1 MLLGHPA
8 VQVAPSQGPCLRM
21 FIMGMVQSLVLWP
34 MVKEPTPRVRELRAS
49 LLVVRLE
56 EPSLR
61 AVLLVVRLEEPSL
74 RSVLLVVHLGARGLE
89 VVLKAI
95 LMFTEQSSLQMISSQ
110 CLQQSQV
117 SCIRYSMSKFMI
129 LHSLRQERK
138 S

>member
-8 VQVAPSQGPCLRM
+8 VQGAPSQGPCLRM

-49 LLVVRLE
+49 LVVVQLE

-61 AVLLVVRLEEPSL
+61 AVLLVVHS
-74 RSVLLVVHLGARGLE
+74 GARGLE
-89 VVLKAI
+89 VVLKAF
-95 LMFTEQSSLQMISSQ
+95 LMFSVRSSLQMISSQ
-110 CLQQSQV
+110 CLRQSQV
-117 SCIRYSMSKFMI
+117 SCIRYFMSKFMI

>member
-8 VQVAPSQGPCLRM
+8 VQGAPSQGPCLRM

-61 AVLLVVRLEEPSL
+61 AVLLVV
-74 RSVLLVVHLGARGLE
+74 HLGARGLE

-117 SCIRYSMSKFMI
+117 SCIRYFMSKFMI